1 MSNRSR
7 SKGYN
12 TNAVKVDK
20 TSNVSSQDQF
30 YGNQKSYNT
39 TSAAIP
45 TSNQKKM
52 TKKFVK
58 NVKDTKE

>member
-45 TSNQKKM
+45 TSNKKGIISQKNDAIKR
-52 TKKFVK
+52 K
-58 NVKDTKE
+58 